1 MRTAKP
7 KFNCRVAMLGDD
19 SGLRW
24 VSLLP
29 EGVINAH
36 GQQWRFDAD
45 ATKPEALQF
54 KFDDAAESL
63 ANWLENFAPAIAI
76 EHEKSGKA
84 AGYLRRIRVLTQ
96 DEAAKLGINQPA
108 PRMIYGGLDITSP
121 FWAEAFDAG
130 EIPYVSP
137 NIRAMAGTEAD
148 AAPRYPFAIGEVSF
162 VTIPQIKSA
171 QIPVADLRG
180 ISLSEGSI
188 MTTREDLAAYCT
200 EKGMAQADI
209 DDMLLKVFGP
219 VHDELHKEM
228 DIDKAVEDIEAATG
242 HEKREDEA
250 AAEADAEK
258 EDEALLSE
266 ISKLKA
272 ALLAEKRAR
281 ATFVVKSALG
291 SRKVSPATEA
301 ALADAYLTDGAKYQ
315 ALLKDFGHT
324 IKPSVAAAP
333 AAAPRAVM
341 PMARAG
347 ASVNLS
353 DCLADGS
360 RFDALSDDG
369 QWAVICELADKEKCN
384 HWQAASWLRFGRM
397 PDSVQELRN
406 SGAGRK

>member
-7 KFNCRVAMLGDD
+7 KFNCRAAILGDD

-36 GQQWRFDAD
+36 GQQWRFNAD
-45 ATKPEALQF
+45 ATNPDALQF
-54 KFDDAAESL
+54 KFDDAVESL
-63 ANWLENFAPAIAI
+63 TNWLNNFAPAIAI
-76 EHEKSGKA
+76 EHEKNGKA
-84 AGYLRRIRVLTQ
+84 AGYLRRIKVLTK
-96 DEAAKLGINQPA
+96 DDAAKLGINQAA

-121 FWAEAFDAG
+121 FWADAFDAG

-137 NIRAMAGTEAD
+137 NIRAWAGTEAD
-148 AAPRYPFAIGEVSF
+148 ETPRYPFAIGEVSF

-180 ISLSEGSI
+180 ISLSEGNI

-200 EKGMAQADI
+200 EKGMAQSDI
-209 DDMLLKVFGP
+209 DDMLLQVFGP
-219 VHDELHKEM
+219 IHDELHKEM
-228 DIDKAVEDIEAATG
+228 DMEKAVEDIEAGT
-242 HEKREDEA
+242 D
-250 AAEADAEK
+250 EADAVKAEAEKEVDK

-266 ISKLKA
+266 INRLKA
-272 ALLAEKRAR
+272 ALLSEKRAR

-291 SRKVSPATEA
+291 NRKVSTATEA
-301 ALADAYLTDGAKYQ
+301 ALADAYLTDASKYQ

-324 IKPSVAAAP
+324 IKPSVAP
-333 AAAPRAVM
+333 AAAPRSVM

-347 ASVNLS
+347 ASVNLA

-360 RFDALSDDG
+360 KFDALSDDS
-369 QWAVICELADKEKCN
+369 QWALICDLADKEKCN
-384 HWQAASWLRFGRM
+384 HWQAASWLRYGRM

-406 SGAGRK
+406 SGAGRKH